1 MSGVCGL
8 EAVSSS
14 GGGRGPIPA
23 VAIKEHSETV
33 DKPGTKGDPPNGYVV
48 NGTCDEGGG
57 GVESSM
63 AELRLKDDTNGNTA
77 QETTSNRQKKAIKHK
92 DRTSGGSDEKIAE
105 IQKSDDV
112 TSEAKA
118 SERGLSGSDSSGGG
132 EIPKEVCDAVKEEG
146 SATSSSVMNLDV
158 SYHIYENELN
168 MPDIMRLIQKDL
180 SEPYSIYTYRY
191 FIHNWPNLCFMARV
205 GVECVGAIVCK
216 LDYHKK
222 VVKRGYIAMLAV
234 DSKFRKRAIGST
246 LVQKAIEAMNAQ
258 EADEVVLET
267 EITNRPALRLYENL
281 GFVRD
286 KRLFRY
292 YLNGVDAL
300 RLKLWLR

>member
-1 MSGVCGL
+1 LLVFNFRGSFLESSRSNAASLMSGACRF
-8 EAVSSS
+8 EAAT

-23 VAIKEHSETV
+23 MAIKGHSETV
-33 DKPGTKGDPPNGYVV
+33 DKLGTSKGDPPNSKCAG
-48 NGTCDEGGG
+48 EGG

-63 AELRLKDDTNGNTA
+63 AELRLKDDTNENTA
-77 QETTSNRQKKAIKHK
+77 QDTTSNSK
-92 DRTSGGSDEKIAE
+92 T
-105 IQKSDDV
+105 
-112 TSEAKA
+112 EAA
-118 SERGLSGSDSSGGG
+118 REEGPSGSVRNSD
-132 EIPKEVCDAVKEEG
+132 VC
-146 SATSSSVMNLDV
+146 
-158 SYHIYENELN
+158 YHIYENELN

-205 GVECVGAIVCK
+205 GDECVGAIVCK